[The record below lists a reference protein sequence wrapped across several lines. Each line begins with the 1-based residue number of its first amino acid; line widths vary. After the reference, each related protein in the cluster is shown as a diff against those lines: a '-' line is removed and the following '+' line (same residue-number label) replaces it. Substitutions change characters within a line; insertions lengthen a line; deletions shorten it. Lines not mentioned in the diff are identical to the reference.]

1 MKKGIRAACAGAAV
15 LAAMAWMQDAQA
27 QRAPWWER
35 QKAAQAAA
43 QAAEGDEVTA
53 QADAMPPPVRQ
64 PLSHAPAIRREKI
77 EGPGYTW
84 IEAGVARLDVDLYDV
99 GEHGNGGY
107 ARGSVAVT
115 DNLYVFGGY
124 DRVSKQ
130 WNMQGERLEIAI
142 DQAEIGLG
150 ASLSLSPRTDFISE
164 LSLLRL
170 GAKLDY
176 RDREYP
182 EDDFSG
188 RDHLYAGK
196 LMLGI
201 RARPVPNLELWA
213 KAGYLREDDNLLVDH
228 SMVGNVGLQYRFTP
242 EWGLVGEAEFYED
255 VRFYRLGVRAS
266 F

>member
-1 MKKGIRAACAGAAV
+1 MKKEIRAACAGAAV
-15 LAAMAWMQDAQA
+15 LVAMAGMQDAHA

-43 QAAEGDEVTA
+43 QADGGETA
-53 QADAMPPPVRQ
+53 TQADAARPATPQ
-64 PLSHAPAIRREKI
+64 PASQAPLVRREKI

-84 IEAGVARLDVDLYDV
+84 IEAGVARLDVDLYDA

-115 DNLYVFGGY
+115 DGLYVFGGY
-124 DRVSKQ
+124 DRVSKD
-130 WNMQGERLEIAI
+130 WNMGAQQLEVAI

-150 ASLSLSPRTDFISE
+150 ASLSLSPRADFISE

-170 GAKLDY
+170 GARLDY
-176 RDREYP
+176 RDGDYP
-182 EDDFSG
+182 QDGFSG

-201 RARPVPNLELWA
+201 RARPVRNLELWA
-213 KAGYLREDDNLLVDH
+213 KAGYLRVDDNLLVDH
-228 SMVGNVGLQYRFTP
+228 SMVGNIGLQYRFTP

>member
-1 MKKGIRAACAGAAV
+1 MKKEIRAACAGAAV

-43 QAAEGDEVTA
+43 QSAGGNEAVA
-53 QADAMPPPVRQ
+53 QAGAAQSPPPQ
-64 PLSHAPAIRREKI
+64 QAAPAPMVRREKI

-84 IEAGVARLDVDLYDV
+84 IEAGVVRLDVDLYDAS
-99 GEHGNGGY
+99 EHGNGGY
-107 ARGSVAVT
+107 ARGSAAVT
-115 DNLYVFGGY
+115 DTLYVFGGY

-130 WNMQGERLEIAI
+130 WNMGSERLEIAI

-150 ASLSLSPRTDFISE
+150 SRLFLSPRVDFVSE
-164 LSLLRL
+164 VSLLRL

-201 RARPVPNLELWA
+201 RARPVQNLELWA
-213 KAGYLREDDNLLVDH
+213 KAGYLRVDDNLLVDH
-228 SMVGNVGLQYRFTP
+228 SMVGNIGLQYRFSP
-242 EWGLVGEAEFYED
+242 QWGLVGEAEFYED
-255 VRFYRLGVRAS
+255 ARFYRLGVRAS